1 MIERQQWLHGL
12 VFTVALLCWL
22 GVLGAMLLRI
32 RAARG
37 REVKRDPSWKLG
49 LLLQSASIAVVFTI
63 RRPLFTPFALL
74 GAPCEIALA
83 VLAAALA
90 VTSAGMLLAALRTLG
105 LHWTWPARL
114 VEGHRLVTQ
123 GPYRLVRHPIYTA
136 LFGLSLATALA
147 NSRWTALGPFV
158 VAFLIGTAIRVRG
171 EDRLLREAFGTEF
184 EAYARRVPA
193 LVPRLR

>member
-1 MIERQQWLHGL
+1 
-12 VFTVALLCWL
+12 
-22 GVLGAMLLRI
+22 MLLRI

-37 REVKRDPSWKLG
+37 REVKRDPSWILG
-49 LLLQSASIAVVFTI
+49 LLLQSASIATLFTI
-63 RRPLFTPFALL
+63 RRPLFTPIAPL
-74 GAPCEIALA
+74 GGPLETA
-83 VLAAALA
+83 VAALAAALA
-90 VTSAGMLLAALRTLG
+90 VTSAWMILAALRTLG
-105 LHWTWPARL
+105 QHWTWPARL

-158 VAFLIGTAIRVRG
+158 VAFSIGTAIRVRG

-193 LVPRLR
+193 LVPWLR